1 MKINFHIKQDFVQRC
16 AVRISSLDRTVLFKI
31 LMTMKLTV
39 LLMTIFALSVQATV
53 HGQRVDLKVNKIR
66 LDKVFDEIYT
76 QSGYAFLFNTKQLR
90 AAKPVTVELKDMP
103 VEQAI
108 KAILADQ
115 PFDYTIDEKVI
126 TIKEKKVDPKK
137 SKIEMTQYENPE
149 TKDLIIEGII
159 VDEESGLPIEGVTI
173 ELMTNRLLVKTD
185 KNGRFTLVI
194 PAKKEVEDE

>member
-1 MKINFHIKQDFVQRC
+1 MKINFHIKQDFIQRG
-16 AVRISSLDRTVLFKI
+16 AVRISSIDRTVLFKI

-39 LLMTIFALSVQATV
+39 LLMTIFTLSVQATV

-76 QSGYAFLFNTKQLR
+76 QSGYAFVFNAKQLR
-90 AAKPVTVELKDMP
+90 TAKPVTVELKGML

-126 TIKEKKVDPKK
+126 TIREKKVDPKK
-137 SKIEMTQYENPE
+137 SKIDINEYYNDE
-149 TKDLIIEGII
+149 TEERILEGF
-159 VDEESGLPIEGVTI
+159 VREEDTNKPIEGVSV
-173 ELMTNRLLVKTD
+173 EHSSGKYRVQTD
-185 KNGRFTLVI
+185 KNGWFRLI
-194 PAKKEVEDE
+194 IKE

>member
-1 MKINFHIKQDFVQRC
+1 MKINFHIKQDFIQRG

-39 LLMTIFALSVQATV
+39 LLMTIFTLSVQATV
-53 HGQRVDLKVNKIR
+53 HGQRVDLKVNKVR

-76 QSGYAFLFNTKQLR
+76 QSGYAFVFNAKQLR
-90 AAKPVTVELKDMP
+90 AAKPVTVELKGMP

-126 TIKEKKVDPKK
+126 TIREKKIDPKK
-137 SKIEMTQYENPE
+137 SKIEMTQYEDPE
-149 TKDLIIEGII
+149 TKDLIIEGT
-159 VDEESGLPIEGVTI
+159 VLDEETKDPIEGVTV
-173 ELMTNRLLVKTD
+173 ELDKRGVKLRTQSD
-185 KNGRFTLVI
+185 TQGRFRLVI
-194 PAKKEVEDE
+194 PKR

>member
-1 MKINFHIKQDFVQRC
+1 MKINFHIKQDFIQRG

-39 LLMTIFALSVQATV
+39 LLMTIFTLSVQATV
-53 HGQRVDLKVNKIR
+53 HGQRVDLKVNKVR

-76 QSGYAFLFNTKQLR
+76 QSGYAFVFNAKQLR
-90 AAKPVTVELKDMP
+90 AAKPVTVELKGMP

-126 TIKEKKVDPKK
+126 TIREKKIDPKK
-137 SKIEMTQYENPE
+137 SKIIINEYYNDQTEERILEGFVTEEDTNNP
-149 TKDLIIEGII
+149 
-159 VDEESGLPIEGVTI
+159 VEGVSV
-173 ELMTNRLLVKTD
+173 EHSSGKYRVLTD
-185 KNGRFTLVI
+185 KNGWFRLI
-194 PAKKEVEDE
+194 IKE